1 MKHGDPYVYSNGVL
15 INKFGIRNQDELNQR
30 EFDVVYVA
38 TKKIIRKPIKGTF
51 DFNHFC
57 EFHRQLFKNVYE
69 WAGIPRT
76 VNIEKAERVLGGLSV
91 EYTDAFAIKG
101 IARQV
106 LYHLNNT
113 DWGVLSLEEKA
124 TQLSHYMGA
133 IWKVHAFREGNTR
146 TTMLFFNQFANEKGF
161 PLDYELISN
170 NSDYV
175 RNALV
180 AISAVF
186 SDLGDRSQPEH
197 LIRIIKDSM
206 ERGA

>member
-1 MKHGDPYVYSNGVL
+1 MGDL
-15 INKFGIRNQDELNQR
+15 
-30 EFDVVYVA
+30 
-38 TKKIIRKPIKGTF
+38 
-51 DFNHFC
+51 
-57 EFHRQLFKNVYE
+57 
-69 WAGIPRT
+69 
-76 VNIEKAERVLGGLSV
+76 
-91 EYTDAFAIKG
+91 
-101 IARQV
+101 
-106 LYHLNNT
+106 
-113 DWGVLSLEEKA
+113 
-124 TQLSHYMGA
+124 
-133 IWKVHAFREGNTR
+133 WKVHAFREGNTR

-197 LIRIIKDSM
+197 LIRIVKDSM